1 MRHAHACMRIFRF
14 ENKSGLST
22 IGFMQANAPLDSD
35 ASPCWQIRP
44 TRSHAAAA

>member
-1 MRHAHACMRIFRF
+1 MRIFRF

-22 IGFMQANAPLDSD
+22 IGFMQAKAPLDAD
-35 ASPCWQIRP
+35 ASPCWQISR